1 MANNP
6 SFENFIVENELYL
19 GLMFVK
25 MYHITLAGEIA
36 QLK

>member
-19 GLMFVK
+19 GLIMFVK
-25 MYHITLAGEIA
+25 MYQII
-36 QLK
+36 